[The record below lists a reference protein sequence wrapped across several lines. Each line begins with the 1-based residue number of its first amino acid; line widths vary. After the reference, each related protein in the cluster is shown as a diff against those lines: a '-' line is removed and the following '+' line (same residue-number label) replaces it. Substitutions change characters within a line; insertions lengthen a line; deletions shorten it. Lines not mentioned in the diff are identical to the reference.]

1 MSVDPVDSHI
11 GSRLRALR
19 TEQNLSLQA
28 VGHGLGVTYQQI
40 RKYESG
46 DNRISAST
54 LYRLAGFFNVD
65 PSYFFEGLPGAG
77 SCGVESEPDPSM
89 QAVLGRIPDAQLRH
103 HLEGLL
109 RVLDQRRP
117 SPHLSANGG

>member
-28 VGHGLGVTYQQI
+28 VGQGLGVTYQQI

-54 LYRLAGFFNVD
+54 LYRLAGFFHVD
-65 PSYFFEGLPGAG
+65 PSYFFEGLPGAA
-77 SCGVESEPDPSM
+77 CGALNHEPDPSM

-109 RVLDQRRP
+109 RVLDQRH
-117 SPHLSANGG
+117 PHQLTASEG